1 MTMRIDN
8 ASWGK
13 MNYAR
18 HCLSEAKWRKEV
30 RAKHIEKIRLAS
42 EHMRSLLYWFKVAR
56 IEKTLKA
63 RKASLKDG
71 LAQAHMVASRDAAI
85 YCCQVQ
91 LVGDSCQSNI
101 RNAISWT
108 ETALTAPTFKDW
120 DCCLVNAESSIAD
133 ALVQLDV
140 ALSKFKSLW
149 KQAKADAISA
159 RVVIA
164 TCAKDI
170 LHPVALP
177 KAVRKEMVRVYC
189 AKRQVMVVAK
199 GYKNSDLYHYAINTN
214 KNQYNNISASA
225 CISQRRIDSLY
236 ISTKLWLRLVR
247 NTRYTA
253 LLRERM
259 FNNRQ
264 DYLVRLPVET
274 SKVIRLR

>member
-30 RAKHIEKIRLAS
+30 RAKHSEKIRLAS

-71 LAQAHMVASRDAAI
+71 LAQAHMVSSRDAAI

-108 ETALTAPTFKDW
+108 ETALIAPTFKDW
-120 DCCLVNAESSIAD
+120 DCCLDSAESSIAD

-159 RVVIA
+159 RVVTA

-199 GYKNSDLYHYAINTN
+199 GYKNSDLYHYAININ

-225 CISQRRIDSLY
+225 CISQRIIDSLH
-236 ISTKLWLRLVR
+236 INTKLWLRLVR
-247 NTRYTA
+247 NTRFSA
-253 LLRERM
+253 LLRARM
-259 FNNRQ
+259 FNNKQ
-264 DYLVRLPVET
+264 DYLVRLNV
-274 SKVIRLR
+274 VMLA